1 MAMLSGFLDVLRGG
15 EGGQSAPQVRVADL
29 IGRVLRAEG
38 GERVD
43 ELRAHFVCNESKAPF
58 REGDLVL
65 CPSTAEEYDH
75 VDLAPEEATS
85 IDVSSFTLD
94 TV

>member
-29 IGRVLRAEG
+29 I
-38 GERVD
+38 
-43 ELRAHFVCNESKAPF
+43 ESKAPF
-58 REGDLVL
+58 REGNLVL
-65 CPSTAEEYDH
+65 CPSTPEEYDH